1 MKPWTRIGRSAR
13 VARTAAQL
21 WCIYKIP
28 GYARKWTGR
37 PPLKGDELDPTH
49 ERAAKVVLAT
59 ALAMRGV
66 IIKSCQFV
74 ATRSDVFPP
83 GFIQVLKQ
91 LHDAVPP
98 KPFAVVKATVEQELG
113 KPLAAVF
120 AEFEETPLAS
130 ASLAQVHAGRLHD
143 GREVAV
149 KVQYPDIEEI
159 IHLDIRNLTRACRI
173 YERFDPQPLELLPLL
188 QELTKHIGYELDF
201 VREADSADRIREL
214 FADDPR
220 VVVPEIYREWCT
232 RRVLVMEKMSGL
244 KVTDLPALKAAGID
258 PRDVVQDLMAAY
270 VRMIMGAGFF
280 QADPHPGNMFVT
292 PEGRLVLLDFGLA
305 KELPE
310 GFGLGIFELMFSL
323 MTLNEAAMIRAFQE
337 LGFETKS
344 GDTSHFVKIAR
355 RMLERSDTG
364 RFEGEFTEDMTE
376 EMFAAVRED
385 PMVMVPSDFVLV
397 GRSLGMLSGI
407 AHTLG
412 SRANILQAMGGG
424 PG

>member
-1 MKPWTRIGRSAR
+1 MNPWTRLGRSAR
-13 VARTAAQL
+13 VARTAAHL
-21 WCIYKIP
+21 WVLYKVP
-28 GYARKWTGR
+28 ALWRRWTGQPER
-37 PPLKGDELDPTH
+37 KGAELDPTH

-83 GFIQVLKQ
+83 GFVENLKQ

-98 KPFAVVKATVEQELG
+98 KPFAVVKQTVEAELG
-113 KPLAAVF
+113 KPLSAVF
-120 AEFEETPLAS
+120 SEFEERPIAS

-159 IHLDIRNLTRACRI
+159 IHLDVRNLRRACRV
-173 YERFDPQPLELLPLL
+173 YERFDPQPLALLPLL
-188 QELTKHIGYELDF
+188 DELTKHIGYELDF
-201 VREADSADRIREL
+201 VREADSADRVREL
-214 FADDPR
+214 FAKDDN
-220 VVVPEIYREWCT
+220 VVVPVIHREWCT
-232 RRVLVMEKMSGL
+232 RRVLVMEKVGGM
-244 KVTDLPALKAAGID
+244 KITDLAALRAAGIE
-258 PRDVVQDLMAAY
+258 PIDVVQDLMAVY

-292 PEGRLVLLDFGLA
+292 PERKLVLLDFGLA

-323 MTLNEAAMIRAFQE
+323 MTLNESAMIRAFQE
-337 LGFETKS
+337 LGFETRT

-376 EMFAAVRED
+376 EMFEAVRED
-385 PMVMVPSDFVLV
+385 PLVMIPSDFVLV
-397 GRSLGMLSGI
+397 GRSFGMLSGI

-412 SRANILQAMGGG
+412 ARANLLQAMGGG
-424 PG
+424 PA

>member
-1 MKPWTRIGRSAR
+1 MNLQTRIARSAQ
-13 VARTAAQL
+13 VARCFIHL
-21 WCIYKIP
+21 WLLYKVPRTLRRWI
-28 GYARKWTGR
+28 GR
-37 PPLKGDELDPTH
+37 PQRTEKQLEPTH
-49 ERAAKVVLAT
+49 QKAAKAVLAT
-59 ALAMRGV
+59 ALKMRGV

-83 GFIQVLKQ
+83 SFVEELKQ
-91 LHDAVPP
+91 LHDQVPA
-98 KPFAVVKATVEQELG
+98 KPFATVKATVERELG
-113 KPLAAVF
+113 KPLSEVF
-120 AEFEETPLAS
+120 AEFDEQPLAS

-149 KVQYPDIEEI
+149 KVQYPDIQEI
-159 IHLDIRNLTRACRI
+159 IELDVRNLSRACRI

-188 QELTKHIGYELDF
+188 TELTKHIGFELDF
-201 VREADSADRIREL
+201 IREADSADRVRAL
-214 FADDPR
+214 FKGDEG
-220 VVVPEIYREWCT
+220 VVVPKIYREWCT
-232 RRVLVMEKMSGL
+232 KRVLVMEKVGGMKITDVDALREAGL
-244 KVTDLPALKAAGID
+244 QPA
-258 PRDVVQDLMAAY
+258 DVVQDLMAIY

-292 PEGRLVLLDFGLA
+292 ADREIVLLDFGLA

-323 MTLNEAAMIRAFQE
+323 MTLNESAMIRAFRE
-337 LGFETKS
+337 LGFETKT
-344 GDTSHFVKIAR
+344 GDSSHFVKIAR

-376 EMFAAVRED
+376 EMFDAVRED
-385 PMVMVPSDFVLV
+385 PLVMIPSDFVLV
-397 GRSLGMLSGI
+397 GRSFGMLSGI

-412 SRANILQAMGGG
+412 AKANLLDAMGGA